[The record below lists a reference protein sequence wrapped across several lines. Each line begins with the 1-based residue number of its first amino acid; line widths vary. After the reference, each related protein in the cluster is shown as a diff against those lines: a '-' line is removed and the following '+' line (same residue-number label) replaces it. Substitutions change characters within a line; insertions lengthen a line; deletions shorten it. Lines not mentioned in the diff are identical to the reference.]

1 MRNLLLVLIEVLVF
15 VGCSKSFK
23 EVKPEEEVDS
33 SDLFASEI
41 MQTYDISPND
51 TSGLKIF
58 GFAYTKENAAI
69 LGNKNGH
76 LWVQLLE
83 DNLNGTFKKETNFI
97 VNAKFNDWIE
107 IDLGYGE
114 KKVIEVNYLNWND
127 KLNSNYL
134 YYIFWHDQE
143 HFILTKYTKDFAWIV
158 YKNKIFEK
166 QASYHDV
173 IANGYI
179 GSFFDNKRYVCNE
192 KEEPLYEYNGNGE
205 NFINLY
211 EYILYSSSGIERRN
225 AETGKV
231 IWETQFEKMG
241 EIIDGHEPKIESSME
256 IKDDVVSCIFNI
268 TNYDGSKET
277 KIINVDIETGKI
289 IKQ

>member
-1 MRNLLLVLIEVLVF
+1 MKFLLVLIGVLVF

-23 EVKPEEEVDS
+23 EVEPKEEVDS

-41 MQTYDISPND
+41 MQKYDISPND

-58 GFAYTKENAAI
+58 GFAENNGNFAI

-134 YYIFWHDQE
+134 YYIFGTIKSISFSQSILKILLGS
-143 HFILTKYTKDFAWIV
+143 FIKIRYL
-158 YKNKIFEK
+158 KNK
-166 QASYHDV
+166 
-173 IANGYI
+173 
-179 GSFFDNKRYVCNE
+179 
-192 KEEPLYEYNGNGE
+192 L
-205 NFINLY
+205 L
-211 EYILYSSSGIERRN
+211 
-225 AETGKV
+225 
-231 IWETQFEKMG
+231 
-241 EIIDGHEPKIESSME
+241 
-256 IKDDVVSCIFNI
+256 I
-268 TNYDGSKET
+268 TM
-277 KIINVDIETGKI
+277 
-289 IKQ
+289 